1 MSVFTPE
8 RHLRACVQEP
18 ARRGVWGCLGSG
30 AYVLPIPALLC
41 FLLHSNL
48 GLGGVLGIDDL
59 RDAEGGGWGGG
70 GPLSPGA
77 RVFWCHF
84 SRPVSWD
91 SRLLGHWA
99 PDGAS
104 GRTGEA
110 GPGPALV
117 SLLWN
122 PPPKLRIWGSWPP
135 VSLLLKQL
143 SVGCGIL
150 HPLGSQGPPLVLRK
164 GKPRA
169 CSLPPPTK
177 LATAPEADQL
187 AFN

>member
-110 GPGPALV
+110 GPGPVLV

-122 PPPKLRIWGSWPP
+122 PPPQTEDLGLLASRVPPAEAALSWVWNPAP
-135 VSLLLKQL
+135 AGFSGATPRPQE
-143 SVGCGIL
+143 
-150 HPLGSQGPPLVLRK
+150 RK
-164 GKPRA
+164 TPGLQFAASHKAGYRPR
-169 CSLPPPTK
+169 S
-177 LATAPEADQL
+177 
-187 AFN
+187 